1 MKSWTEISI
10 SKLRA
15 NILSLRSSIASTTE
29 IIYVVKANA
38 YGHGVKQIV
47 EAAWTAGV
55 RWYALAH
62 VSEAVEVRAIL
73 PDAKILIIGPVGP
86 AEACE
91 CAEHRLVPVI
101 AGLEHAME
109 LSRKAAEMGTVIE
122 CHAKIDTGMGR
133 LGIRWE
139 EAARVLKEISG
150 MSGIERTGIC
160 THFASSDG
168 ESRAFFDEQR
178 LRFGQLIE
186 ELQSM
191 GIEPGFTHV
200 SNSGA
205 VLLEPDADWDAVR
218 PGLMLYG
225 YGPERR
231 NRNVRIEPV
240 LQWKARVSQVRSIPA
255 GCPVSYNSTYLT
267 REATSIAV
275 LDVGYADGY
284 PRALSNRGKVL
295 IRGRRM
301 PVVGNVTMSLIMVD
315 AGAGPDVAAGDE
327 AVLIGQ
333 QGSESIWADE
343 LAGLAGTITYEIL
356 TGIKPG
362 EIKVVE

>member
-1 MKSWTEISI
+1 MKSWTEISLA
-10 SKLRA
+10 KLRA
-15 NILSLRSSIASTTE
+15 NILSLRSSIGRATE

-38 YGHGVKQIV
+38 YGHGVKPIV
-47 EAAWTAGV
+47 EGAWGAGV

-62 VSEAVEVRAIL
+62 VSEALEVRSIL
-73 PDAKILIIGPVGP
+73 PDARILIIGPVGA
-86 AEACE
+86 AEARE
-91 CAEHRLVPVI
+91 CVENRLVPVI
-101 AGLEHAME
+101 TGLEHAKE
-109 LSRKAAEMGTVIE
+109 LSDKASGMGAVLE

-139 EAARVLKEISG
+139 EASDVLMKIRG
-150 MSGIERTGIC
+150 MSGITRTGIC

-168 ESRAFFDEQR
+168 ESRQFFDEQR
-178 LRFGQLIE
+178 TRFGRLIAQLQG
-186 ELQSM
+186 L

-205 VLLEPDADWDAVR
+205 VFLEPDADWDAVR
-218 PGLMLYG
+218 PGIMLYG
-225 YGPERR
+225 YGPDRR
-231 NRNVRIEPV
+231 NRHVRIEPV
-240 LQWKARVSQVRSIPA
+240 MQWKARVSQVRRIPA
-255 GCPVSYNSTYLT
+255 GCPVSYNSTYVTKEET
-267 REATSIAV
+267 RIAV

-284 PRALSNRGKVL
+284 PRALSNRGEVL

-315 AGAGPDVAAGDE
+315 TGLESEVKPGDE

-333 QGSESIWADE
+333 QGGESIWADE

-362 EIKVVE
+362 EIRVV